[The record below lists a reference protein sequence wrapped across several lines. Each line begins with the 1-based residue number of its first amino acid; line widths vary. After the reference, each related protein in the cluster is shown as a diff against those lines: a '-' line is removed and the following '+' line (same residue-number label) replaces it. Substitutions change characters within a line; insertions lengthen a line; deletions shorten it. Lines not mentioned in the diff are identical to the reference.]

1 MSKWW
6 EPWTLEE
13 SKRMSGTLWPLGIGI
28 AIGAAGMQLGM
39 MIGAETTTV
48 FVLPEAL
55 TPGWF
60 GPQVA
65 TTSRPIRYPRVNQ
78 NPPARKYA
86 KSTNTHNTIPRTMPD
101 FARLDGKLMVC
112 SRPESGRRQQ

>member
-65 TTSRPIRYPRVNQ
+65 TTSRFRLWWEFTEVAAMAGLLLMLLAFAIELGYRRIEWVN
-78 NPPARKYA
+78 
-86 KSTNTHNTIPRTMPD
+86 
-101 FARLDGKLMVC
+101 RLDEWMN
-112 SRPESGRRQQ
+112 RD